1 MRLRR
6 APALFQYNNKTVRA
20 WRQNKNNSSS
30 KEDID
35 DTAKPDAVANAV
47 AELVRMG
54 TLPPTAADDD
64 ADNPM
69 SCTSGFF
76 TKFWYGEVPEIE
88 WNNVFFI

>member
-6 APALFQYNNKTVRA
+6 APALFQFNKKTVRA
-20 WRQNKNNSSS
+20 WHQNNNNNNSSS

-35 DTAKPDAVANAV
+35 DTAKPDAVA
-47 AELVRMG
+47 ELVSMG

-76 TKFWYGEVPEIE
+76 TKFCYGEVPEIE
-88 WNNVFFI
+88 WNNVFFK